1 MAKVIMIQGTM
12 SNAGKSLLAAGLCR
26 IFHQD
31 GYRVAPFKSQNMALN
46 SFITREGL
54 EMGRA
59 QVMQA
64 EAAGIEPSVLM
75 NPILLKP
82 TNDTGSQVIVN
93 GEVLGNM
100 SAREYFSHK
109 KELIPDIMKAYH
121 ALEEQY
127 DIIVIEGAG
136 SPAEIN
142 LKADDIVNMGMAKLV
157 DAPVLLVGDI
167 DRGGVFAQLYGTVEL
182 LEPDE
187 RDRIKGLIIN
197 KFRGDKTILDPGV
210 VMLEEKT
217 HIPVVGVAPY
227 LHIEVEDEDSLTERF
242 TRKEEIGLI
251 DLAVIRLPRISNFT
265 DFNPFERIEGV
276 SLRYVSSVSEL
287 KNPDMILLPG
297 TKNTMEDLL
306 WMRQNGLEAAV
317 LKAAAAGKVIFGVC
331 GGFQMLG
338 DTLSDPLHVE
348 AGGTIKGMGL
358 LPMDTVFAG
367 EKTRTRAEGA
377 FGKTEGVLA
386 GIEGTRI
393 EGYEIH
399 MGETVRKEGTE
410 AFTFIDDQNRADSDK
425 LDGAQKGN
433 VYGTYVHGIFD
444 KEEVAERI
452 VEAAE
457 RHGIPRP
464 DAVIDCLTMACA
476 TNQSEALEILRA
488 VAMVKE
494 RLGVRTALGVS
505 NISFGLPQR
514 NMVNST
520 FLAAAFGCGLDMPI
534 LNPKAKRYTDTV
546 NTFRVLNCQDAGA
559 VEFIGE
565 YADAADPYTAGT
577 VGAGAAVGAAEAA
590 QPSGAAD
597 AAAECPVAV
606 PEPLSD
612 AADAVRD
619 MVHLILTG
627 RKGPMGPAT
636 EALLEGHNPLDLVNG
651 VFVPA
656 LDVVGQKFD
665 KGEFFLPQLMASA
678 EAVKVGFDVVKAHM
692 GDSADDGM
700 GSNAIAVAT
709 VKGDIHDIGK
719 NIVKM
724 LLENYGF
731 RVVDLGRDVEP
742 EEVLRV
748 ASEQGIRLVG
758 LSALMTTTVRAM
770 EQTVELL
777 HEKLPG
783 CKVMVGGAV
792 LTPEYAEQIGADYYA
807 KDAAESARIAERFF
821 AEQG

>member
-1 MAKVIMIQGTM
+1 MIQGTM

-338 DTLSDPLHVE
+338 DTLSDPLHV
-348 AGGTIKGMGL
+348 
-358 LPMDTVFAG
+358 
-367 EKTRTRAEGA
+367 
-377 FGKTEGVLA
+377 
-386 GIEGTRI
+386 
-393 EGYEIH
+393 H
-399 MGETVRKEGTE
+399 MGETVRKEETE

-452 VEAAE
+452 VEALAKNK
-457 RHGIPRP
+457 GI
-464 DAVIDCLTMACA
+464 
-476 TNQSEALEILRA
+476 
-488 VAMVKE
+488 
-494 RLGVRTALGVS
+494 
-505 NISFGLPQR
+505 
-514 NMVNST
+514 
-520 FLAAAFGCGLDMPI
+520 
-534 LNPKAKRYTDTV
+534 
-546 NTFRVLNCQDAGA
+546 
-559 VEFIGE
+559 
-565 YADAADPYTAGT
+565 
-577 VGAGAAVGAAEAA
+577 
-590 QPSGAAD
+590 
-597 AAAECPVAV
+597 
-606 PEPLSD
+606 
-612 AADAVRD
+612 
-619 MVHLILTG
+619 
-627 RKGPMGPAT
+627 
-636 EALLEGHNPLDLVNG
+636 
-651 VFVPA
+651 
-656 LDVVGQKFD
+656 
-665 KGEFFLPQLMASA
+665 
-678 EAVKVGFDVVKAHM
+678 
-692 GDSADDGM
+692 
-700 GSNAIAVAT
+700 
-709 VKGDIHDIGK
+709 
-719 NIVKM
+719 
-724 LLENYGF
+724 
-731 RVVDLGRDVEP
+731 
-742 EEVLRV
+742 
-748 ASEQGIRLVG
+748 
-758 LSALMTTTVRAM
+758 AM
-770 EQTVELL
+770 EQIHGVDYQTFKETQYDILADAL
-777 HEKLPG
+777 REHLDMKKIYQILEE
-783 CKVMVGGAV
+783 GA
-792 LTPEYAEQIGADYYA
+792 
-807 KDAAESARIAERFF
+807 
-821 AEQG
+821 